1 MLKTQV
7 LRGAI
12 GHVNVLL
19 RDPTTGVVEAAV
31 GDADVQLRVR
41 RVGDPTWAAPIQV
54 QAADW
59 TNIGEGYYA
68 YQLSVTYTDAVGRLQ
83 LLFTSETYAFDGAYI
98 EVEVV
103 DDLVPSYDS
112 RDAVHLLNQV
122 HDLVVDAAGLP
133 VEGVTIQA
141 RPLPTPGTMPVTA
154 TNGGPFQAQAG
165 TNATTLV
172 AVASSFA
179 ADEHVR
185 KIARITAGTGIGQ
198 SREIA
203 ATHLVDQ
210 VSVVGAFAPAPIA
223 LSTFVVELPGEGS
236 MLWDTVES
244 TTGRD
249 GFFILPLRRGSL
261 YDVLIPDLRY
271 RRSLTVPDAGS
282 SRLFAIA

>member
-172 AVASSFA
+172 AVASSF
-179 ADEHVR
+179 
-185 KIARITAGTGIGQ
+185 
-198 SREIA
+198 
-203 ATHLVDQ
+203 
-210 VSVVGAFAPAPIA
+210 
-223 LSTFVVELPGEGS
+223 
-236 MLWDTVES
+236 
-244 TTGRD
+244 
-249 GFFILPLRRGSL
+249 
-261 YDVLIPDLRY
+261 
-271 RRSLTVPDAGS
+271 
-282 SRLFAIA
+282 